1 MITSLF
7 SFIAL
12 ALSAYSF
19 IIFVR
24 ILFSWFNLRNG
35 NNGVPQNSIIRFLY
49 SITDPYLNWFRRF
62 KFTQLGMFDFSAI
75 LGIGVIY
82 FLSSLCAQIAMTG
95 TLSLSFIIKLVIS
108 TVWSLIGSLLFIF
121 IIVLIVR
128 IAFIQLNR
136 YSQILQ
142 AMDGYLE
149 SVSRNFSNIFTKKF
163 TSYKTNLIILTC
175 GLLVIRIG
183 VEQLLQILFRLF

>member
-1 MITSLF
+1 MITTIF

-19 IIFVR
+19 IIFIR

-35 NNGVPQNSIIRFLY
+35 HNGVPQNKIIQFLY

-62 KFTQLGMFDFSAI
+62 KFTQMGMLDFSAI

-82 FLSSLCAQIAMTG
+82 FLSSLSAQIAATG
-95 TLSLSFIIKLVIS
+95 TLSLVFIIKLIIS

-121 IIVLIVR
+121 IIILIVR
-128 IAFIQLNR
+128 IVFIQINKH
-136 YSQILQ
+136 SQIFH

-149 SVSRNFSNIFTKKF
+149 SVSRKFSDVFTKKF
-163 TSYKTNLIILTC
+163 TPYKTNLIILTV
-175 GLLVIRIG
+175 GLIITRVVIDTLIN
-183 VEQLLQILFRLF
+183 ILFRLF

>member
-1 MITSLF
+1 MITTIF

-19 IIFVR
+19 IIFIR

-35 NNGVPQNSIIRFLY
+35 HNGVPQNKIIQFLY

-62 KFTQLGMFDFSAI
+62 KFTQMGMLDFSAI

-82 FLSSLCAQIAMTG
+82 FLSSLSAQIAATG
-95 TLSLSFIIKLVIS
+95 TLSLVFIIKLIIS

-121 IIVLIVR
+121 IIILIVR
-128 IAFIQLNR
+128 IVFIQINKH
-136 YSQILQ
+136 SQIFQ

-149 SVSRNFSNIFTKKF
+149 SVSRKFSDVFTKKF
-163 TSYKTNLIILTC
+163 TPYKTNLIILTV
-175 GLLVIRIG
+175 GLIITRVVIDTLIN
-183 VEQLLQILFRLF
+183 ILFRLF